1 MSVDIPQDILKK
13 SYFSSLKLG
22 DVFLKNFEGIDHQ
35 KFFIVAG
42 MTDDKLTVCSVF
54 INSNIHPSLYNK
66 QLILNAQVPLKKND
80 NTFLSHDSFAN
91 CSHTFVLDA
100 DLIINEILSGQC
112 EVIGNIAPKDLRIVR
127 CTIVN
132 SGFLKQ
138 DDEEFF
144 FKDLLSH

>member
-13 SYFSSLKLG
+13 SFFSSLKLG

-66 QLILNAQVPLKKND
+66 QLILNAQV
-80 NTFLSHDSFAN
+80 H
-91 CSHTFVLDA
+91 
-100 DLIINEILSGQC
+100 
-112 EVIGNIAPKDLRIVR
+112 
-127 CTIVN
+127 
-132 SGFLKQ
+132 
-138 DDEEFF
+138 
-144 FKDLLSH
+144 